1 MPDLADD
8 LRTYLDEL
16 ARQVDAAVDVDALPI
31 VVRRSRRGL
40 VAVSAVVV
48 AAIAIGVALA
58 LTHRPTSRSLAVDGV
73 TTSTTPSRW
82 QLTVTPSSNLTDGE
96 SVDIHATGFEAGQM
110 VGIVTCDARNL
121 EPGVGEA
128 ACDLETLDQTPADQR
143 GVLDTTYTV
152 RRIIRVG
159 GVYDCGR
166 EARGCD
172 IAVGPAIQS
181 SPAHGVGEEITFA
194 PGPARPLPSIT
205 LNPAADLRDGQTIL
219 VSGTNFAPNA
229 SIWVAECPP
238 DTDCGYQAFG
248 VLAHS
253 NADGTF
259 RQLLTL
265 HRTFTVPANLPNGV
279 TQQQLD
285 CATGCTILAHTDQL
299 SGQLTANIPVSI
311 SP

>member
-16 ARQVDAAVDVDALPI
+16 ARQVDAAVDVDAPPT

-48 AAIAIGVALA
+48 AAIAIGVVLALA
-58 LTHRPTSRSLAVDGV
+58 HRSTSKSLAVDGV
-73 TTSTTPSRW
+73 TTSTVPSQW
-82 QLTVTPSSNLTDGE
+82 QLTITPSSSLTDGE
-96 SVDIHATGFEAGQM
+96 SVHIHATGFGAGQM
-110 VGIVTCDARNL
+110 VGIVMCDARNL
-121 EPGVGEA
+121 DPGVGEA
-128 ACDLETLDQTPADQR
+128 ACDLETLDQVPADQG
-143 GVLDTTYTV
+143 GVLDTTYAV

-159 GVYDCGR
+159 GVYDCGE

-181 SPAHGVGEEITFA
+181 LPGQGVGQQITFA

-205 LNPAADLRDGQTIL
+205 LSPATDLKDGQTIL
-219 VSGTNFAPNA
+219 VSGSNFAPNA

-248 VLAHS
+248 VLGHS
-253 NADGTF
+253 DADGTF
-259 RQLLTL
+259 HQLLTL

-279 TQQQLD
+279 TRQQLD
-285 CATGCTILAHTDQL
+285 CATGCTILAHTNQV
-299 SGQLTANIPVSI
+299 SGQLTANIPFVI